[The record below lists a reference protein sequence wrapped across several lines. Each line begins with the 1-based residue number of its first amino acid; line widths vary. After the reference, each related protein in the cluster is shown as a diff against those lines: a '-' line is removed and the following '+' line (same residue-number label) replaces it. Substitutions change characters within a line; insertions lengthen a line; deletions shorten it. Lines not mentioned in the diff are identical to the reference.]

1 MIDQLPSLKHL
12 LRNLQQVPYLAS
24 KNLYRVAN
32 HFLSLEDQKLE
43 QFCAA
48 ILAAKKNI
56 IRCQQCFI
64 WQERDGKCLYCASLK
79 RDQSIICVIES
90 WQELMAIE
98 KSGGYCGVYHVLGGV
113 VSPLEGIGPEDLTI
127 QQLVNRVTLRS
138 GLRQDFGGQ
147 ASSGPLVLSEQSESK
162 GQGERDGIKEIIL
175 AMNQTPEGE
184 ATSAYIA
191 HKLKNIP
198 VTISCLARGVPVGSS
213 LEFMDRV
220 TLYQAMSDR
229 RPF

>member
-32 HFLSLEDQKLE
+32 HFLSLDDQKLE

-64 WQERDGKCLYCASLK
+64 WQEKDGKCLYCSSLK
-79 RDQSIICVIES
+79 RDQSIICVVES

-98 KSGGYCGVYHVLGGV
+98 KSGGYRGVYHVLGGV
-113 VSPLEGIGPEDLTI
+113 ICPLDGIGPENLTI
-127 QQLVNRVTLRS
+127 DHLITRVSNSLA
-138 GLRQDFGGQ
+138 QDPEF
-147 ASSGPLVLSEQSESK
+147 
-162 GQGERDGIKEIIL
+162 IKELIL

-191 HKLKNIP
+191 HKFKNLP
-198 VTISCLARGVPVGSS
+198 VSISCLARGVPVGSS
-213 LEFMDRV
+213 LEFMDRI

>member
-1 MIDQLPSLKHL
+1 MIEQLPSLKNL
-12 LRNLQQVPYLAS
+12 LKNLQNVPYLAS

-32 HFLSLEDQKLE
+32 HFLSSDDQRLE

-48 ILAAKKNI
+48 ILLAKQNI
-56 IRCQQCFI
+56 IRCQECFI
-64 WQERDGKCLYCASLK
+64 WQEKNGKCLYCSSAK
-79 RDQSIICVIES
+79 RDKSVICVVES

-98 KSGGYCGVYHVLGGV
+98 KTGGYNGVYHVLGGV
-113 VSPLEGIGPEDLTI
+113 ICPLEGIGPENLTVE
-127 QQLVNRVTLRS
+127 QLVSRV
-138 GLRQDFGGQ
+138 
-147 ASSGPLVLSEQSESK
+147 SSV
-162 GQGERDGIKEIIL
+162 KEIIL

-191 HKLKNIP
+191 NKLKNIN
-198 VTISCLARGVPVGSS
+198 VNITCLARGVPVGSS

-220 TLYQAMSDR
+220 TLYQAMSER

>member
-1 MIDQLPSLKHL
+1 MIDRLPSLQHL
-12 LRNLQQVPYLAS
+12 LKNLQHVPYLAS

-32 HFLSLEDQKLE
+32 YFLSLEDAKLE

-56 IRCQQCFI
+56 IRCSQCFI
-64 WQERDGKCLYCASLK
+64 WQEKEGKCLYCSSLK
-79 RDQSIICVIES
+79 RDQSIICVVEG

-98 KSGGYCGVYHVLGGV
+98 KSGGYPGVYHVLGGV
-113 VSPLEGIGPEDLTI
+113 LCPLEGIGPENLTVE
-127 QQLVNRVTLRS
+127 QLVNRV
-138 GLRQDFGGQ
+138 
-147 ASSGPLVLSEQSESK
+147 QSNP
-162 GQGERDGIKEIIL
+162 IKEIIL

-191 HKLKNIP
+191 YKLKNNP
-198 VTISCLARGVPVGSS
+198 VAISCLARGVPVGSS
-213 LEFMDRV
+213 LEFMDRI
-220 TLYQAMSDR
+220 TLYQAMSER

>member
-64 WQERDGKCLYCASLK
+64 WQEKDGKCLYCASL
-79 RDQSIICVIES
+79 RREQSIICVIES

-98 KSGGYCGVYHVLGGV
+98 KSGGYSGVYHVLGGV

-127 QQLVNRVTLRS
+127 EQLVNRVQTTT
-138 GLRQDFGGQ
+138 
-147 ASSGPLVLSEQSESK
+147 V
-162 GQGERDGIKEIIL
+162 KEIIL

-191 HKLKNIP
+191 HKLRNIP